1 MLRLIW
7 ALALF
12 GQDVAE
18 VWPRRFL
25 NIGVVLLLE
34 MGFGK
39 MVVLIRLLSVLVELF
54 VVVLLGRFV
63 VVGVFFWV
71 CRGFVERRPS
81 FVLLGML
88 VLGHIEVCCNWLVIN
103 VEFHPGLFGGFWGRR
118 EVFLIH
124 TCRAMLVQE
133 DRGWMRPTLFYA
145 QRRLLIFFVR
155 GALRLVFIPLMI
167 KHLVVRRRNRL
178 QKVDLLLRLRVLLV
192 LIKRL

>member
-39 MVVLIRLLSVLVELF
+39 MMVLIRLLSVLVELF

-63 VVGVFFWV
+63 V
-71 CRGFVERRPS
+71 
-81 FVLLGML
+81 M
-88 VLGHIEVCCNWLVIN
+88 
-103 VEFHPGLFGGFWGRR
+103 
-118 EVFLIH
+118 
-124 TCRAMLVQE
+124 
-133 DRGWMRPTLFYA
+133 
-145 QRRLLIFFVR
+145 
-155 GALRLVFIPLMI
+155 
-167 KHLVVRRRNRL
+167 
-178 QKVDLLLRLRVLLV
+178 
-192 LIKRL
+192 

>member
-1 MLRLIW
+1 MLGLIW

-25 NIGVVLLLE
+25 NIGVVLLRPVVNRLVLLLE

-39 MVVLIRLLSVLVELF
+39 MMVLIRLLSVLVELF
-54 VVVLLGRFV
+54 VVVLLRRFV

-71 CRGFVERRPS
+71 CLGFVERRPS

-124 TCRAMLVQE
+124 TCRAVLVQE
-133 DRGWMRPTLFYA
+133 DRGWVRSTLFYT
-145 QRRLLIFFVR
+145 
-155 GALRLVFIPLMI
+155 
-167 KHLVVRRRNRL
+167 
-178 QKVDLLLRLRVLLV
+178 
-192 LIKRL
+192 